1 MRVLFTT
8 LPGYGGLHPLVPLAR
23 ALRAAGHDVAF
34 ACARSFCSTVQ
45 ALGFRCFPAGFDWT
59 FSDRDAAFA
68 QVREQQARP
77 AEAFVPLNDV
87 FAAFLPPRMVPDLL
101 EIGRVWSPDVVVRD
115 PLEFGG
121 CVAAEVL
128 GIPHTACGPLFALW
142 QGAWHDAPGEI
153 ARPDL
158 DAVRRAYGLPPD
170 PDLAMLHRYLYLAF
184 VPPAFV
190 GPELVIPRTVHF
202 LRPTGFDHSGD
213 EVLPAGLA
221 RLPARPTV
229 HASLGTV
236 FHRTPGIFTAI
247 LEALR
252 DEPVNLILAV
262 GRDQDPAGFGPQPPN
277 VYIERYIPHSLLL
290 PRCDLAITHGG
301 LSSVMASLNHTQ
313 PMVLIPLAGGDQR
326 GNAARCAALGLGRVI
341 PPDRR
346 TPEAV
351 RAEVR
356 AVLRDPRYRGNAERF
371 RGEID
376 TLPGVDRAV
385 ELLEA
390 VVLHKQ
396 PLLTGGNLRNSA
408 LAQAGSDVLR

>member
-23 ALRAAGHDVAF
+23 ALRSAGHEVAF
-34 ACARSFCSTVQ
+34 ACAASFSPTVE
-45 ALGFRCFPAGFDWT
+45 ALGFHCFPAGFDWT

-68 QVREQQARP
+68 HVRAQLARP
-77 AEAFVPLNDV
+77 AGAFVPLNDV

-101 EIGRVWSPDVVVRD
+101 EIGRAWSPDAVVRD

-142 QGAWHDAPGEI
+142 QGAWHDTPGEV
-153 ARPDL
+153 AKPEL
-158 DAVRRAYGLPPD
+158 DEVRRAYGLPPD

-184 VPPAFV
+184 LPPAFP
-190 GPELVIPRTVHF
+190 GPELAIPRTVHF
-202 LRPTGFDHSGD
+202 LCPISFDHSGD
-213 EVLPAGLA
+213 EILPAWFD
-221 RLPARPTV
+221 RLPAQPTV
-229 HASLGTV
+229 HASLGTI
-236 FHRTPGIFTAI
+236 FHRTPGIFAAI

-262 GRDQDPAGFGPQPPN
+262 GRDQDPARFGPQPPN

-301 LSSVMASLNHTQ
+301 FSSVMASLNHGL

-341 PPDRR
+341 PSDRR

-356 AVLRDPRYRGNAERF
+356 AVLRDPGYAGNAARLRE
-371 RGEID
+371 GID
-376 TLPGVDRAV
+376 TLPGLDRAV
-385 ELLEA
+385 ELLETA
-390 VVLHKQ
+390 VLRKQ
-396 PLLTGGNLRNSA
+396 PLLSTDSPPHPA
-408 LAQAGSDVLR
+408 PAV